1 MLTSP
6 SSPAKE
12 RGPTG
17 VHSSRKPRDCQPP
30 QASWARASEITA
42 GQDGEALPYPPARPW
57 SWGRGNGEVV
67 GTAAAPL
74 SSRGQPP
81 QAREDLSPGRTS
93 APGASGMHRL
103 RRPGRTKPHL
113 APVPARRFPAPPRP
127 GTRPRPWLQAPP
139 PGSDS
144 VGTLAPPTASDAELV
159 KVVVPRP

>member
-1 MLTSP
+1 MLTPP
-6 SSPAKE
+6 SSPAKK

-17 VHSSRKPRDCQPP
+17 VNSSRKPRGCQPP

-81 QAREDLSPGRTS
+81 QAREDLSPGRKRDVPPT
-93 APGASGMHRL
+93 APGEDQTAPGTGA
-103 RRPGRTKPHL
+103 RP
-113 APVPARRFPAPPRP
+113 PVDSPPRPAPPRD
-127 GTRPRPWLQAPP
+127 QAPP
-139 PGSDS
+139 
-144 VGTLAPPTASDAELV
+144 LAPGPAPWLGLCGRPGASYWE
-159 KVVVPRP
+159 RR